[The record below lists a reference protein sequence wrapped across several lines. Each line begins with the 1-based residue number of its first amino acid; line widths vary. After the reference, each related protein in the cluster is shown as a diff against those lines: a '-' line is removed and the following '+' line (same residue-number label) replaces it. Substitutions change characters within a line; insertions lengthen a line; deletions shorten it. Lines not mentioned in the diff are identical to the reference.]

1 MKRKLLS
8 LAVALL
14 CSVSTWADTSLLKT
28 DDGWQK
34 ITSFPATLSDYYFV
48 FVDKNND
55 LMLSYGTGANQGSN
69 YKTMYYTTSQN
80 PTKTA
85 NRGFMWEIST
95 NSDGYSIKNVTE
107 ETYYIQTEYNA
118 GWYCHTHDNGGGDA
132 GWYKWKIVYG
142 DETSL
147 WTIENGSFAN
157 NFVGPWEAAIFSN
170 GSEVAGNKMAS
181 GEIGHFYIYA
191 IRKNDLDVVLPAITY
206 LESRTDNSASI
217 AAMRTKLSNR
227 EYATNATTDAILNEY
242 KALEISA
249 LSSASAADY
258 TSVLINPSFE
268 TGDMIGWTTINQNNV
283 VDPTTL
289 SDCNVKPVASY
300 PLSNSDGDYI
310 MNYYGWS
317 WSWNGTINGIQQTI
331 PELPAG
337 NYRVEA
343 VLGGWNN
350 WDMVLIVN
358 NESQTKTMTADN
370 TGVSFSVDIS
380 LVSATNLT
388 ITARTLHT
396 GNNAWEACFLKADNF
411 RLYNLDHYY
420 DALNAAIA
428 AAEAKTLG
436 FEEGEYAP
444 YNNVAAI
451 TALNAA
457 KAVNQNNYDIS
468 WSELETIVSNLT
480 SATWTQNVESMNA
493 IYNPTFSLSTNNLT
507 ALGWSSNDGTVIG
520 NESGDY
526 HSRAMVGDDR
536 LAALNGTKSA
546 LYLRYDG
553 TNSTVNS
560 IYNYGTVTG
569 YIMPLKAGTIY
580 RVKADAAVWST
591 DNTQWY
597 KDLRVAILNSSSV
610 EIGGQTLRTPNS
622 SMGANSTDKIS
633 YDFLFCPSA
642 DGNYTLTV
650 DNMAESSTGIVISNF
665 ELKKAAS
672 QTLTLP
678 SATQYAAG
686 TYPAVELGR
695 TFTTTNWAT
704 VCVPFVFDKS
714 NFEVKELSDITVTG
728 DHISIKLDDA
738 SSIVAGKPYLVKA
751 NAADAKIAA
760 TDVAMPGAS
769 VQESSITKDP
779 YTVSFVGTYEGE
791 SLTSANSNAWVVSQ
805 NQLWNVNSNV
815 TVGAYRAYFTVTG
828 TSVKA
833 LVFGDE
839 ETGINNLNV
848 DDDLNKNEAIY
859 NLAGQRVQKAVKG
872 LYIKNGKKVVIK

>member
-1 MKRKLLS
+1 MKRKLLFTI
-8 LAVALL
+8 VALL
-14 CSVSTWADTSLLKT
+14 CSISTWADTSLLKT

-55 LMLSYGTGANQGSN
+55 LMLSYGTGANQGSD

-118 GWYCHTHDNGGGDA
+118 GWYCHTHDNGGGSA

-147 WTIENGSFAN
+147 WTIENGSFPN
-157 NFVGPWEAAIFSN
+157 NFVGPWAAASFSN
-170 GSEVAGNKMAS
+170 GSEVAGNKTAS

-217 AAMRTKLSNR
+217 ATMRTKLSNR
-227 EYATNATTDAILNEY
+227 EYATNVTTDALLNEY

-258 TSVLINPSFE
+258 TSVIINPSFE
-268 TGDMIGWTTINQNNV
+268 TGNMTGWTTFREGNV
-283 VDPTTL
+283 VDPNTL
-289 SDCNVKPVASY
+289 NDCGVRDVKTY
-300 PLSNSDGDYI
+300 PLTNSDGDYI
-310 MNYYGWS
+310 MNWYEWS
-317 WSWNGTINGIQQTI
+317 WSWNANINGIQQTI

-358 NESQTKTMTADN
+358 NESQTKTMTANN

-444 YNNVAAI
+444 YNNR
-451 TALNAA
+451 TALAALAEA
-457 KAVNQNNYDIS
+457 KAVDQNSYLE
-468 WSELETIVSNLT
+468 WSSLESIVSALT
-480 SATWTQNVESMNA
+480 GATWTANETELNA
-493 IYNPTFSLSTNNLT
+493 F
-507 ALGWSSNDGTVIG
+507 
-520 NESGDY
+520 
-526 HSRAMVGDDR
+526 
-536 LAALNGTKSA
+536 
-546 LYLRYDG
+546 YDG
-553 TNSTVNS
+553 DFSECTEDTSSPLDYTPSGWTASNNMRMMLKNTEAQPGISVASAQTAMMS
-560 IYNYGTVTG
+560 WPGGITYGETD
-569 YIMPLKAGTIY
+569 YYKMPLKANSIY
-580 RVKADAAVWST
+580 CLSFKAAGWQTEDRSNLKV
-591 DNTQWY
+591 
-597 KDLRVAILNSSSV
+597 SV
-610 EIGGQTLRTPNS
+610 L
-622 SMGANSTDKIS
+622 NSTDGMALTNVGTPSKGTQGVGATMD
-633 YDFLFCPSA
+633 DFEILFATGAAGNYVFHVEMA
-642 DGNYTLTV
+642 DGKNF
-650 DNMAESSTGIVISNF
+650 VISDFN
-665 ELKKAAS
+665 LVKAAS

-686 TYPAVELGR
+686 TYPTVELDR

-704 VCVPFVFDKS
+704 VCVPFAFDKS

-728 DHISIKLDDA
+728 DHISMTLSDVTSD
-738 SSIVAGKPYLVKA
+738 IVAGKPYLVKA
-751 NAADAKIAA
+751 KSNGYTLTA
-760 TDVAMPGAS
+760 TDVMVGAS
-769 VQESSITKDP
+769 VQNTSITEDG
-779 YTVSFVGTYEGE
+779 YTVIYKGTYEE
-791 SLTSANSNAWVVSQ
+791 TSLNATDDGNAWFVSS
-805 NQLWNVNSNV
+805 NNLYHVNSDV
-815 TVGAYRAYFTVTG
+815 TVGAYRAYFTVTAPSPS
-828 TSVKA
+828 SVKGMS
-833 LVFGDE
+833 FDFDG
-839 ETGINNLNV
+839 ETGISNLSVN
-848 DDDLNKNEAIY
+848 DNLNKNEAIY
-859 NLAGQRVQKAVKG
+859 NLAGQRVQKAQKG
-872 LYIKNGKKVVIK
+872 LYIVNGKKVIIK